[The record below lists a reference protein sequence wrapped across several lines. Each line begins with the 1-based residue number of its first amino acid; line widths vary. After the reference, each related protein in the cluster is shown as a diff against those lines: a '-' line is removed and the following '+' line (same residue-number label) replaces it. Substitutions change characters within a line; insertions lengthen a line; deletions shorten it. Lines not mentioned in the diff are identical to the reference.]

1 MWHIYTIELPT
12 LGAFVAA
19 SLTRMLP
26 RFSTAYNRNTAK
38 VATNWGASS
47 VIYVNLSVLT
57 THVVASFAL
66 LHIIIRV

>member
-1 MWHIYTIELPT
+1 VTEDVGQAPEGHSEAPEKQ
-12 LGAFVAA
+12 
-19 SLTRMLP
+19 
-26 RFSTAYNRNTAK
+26 RFFRNTAK

-66 LHIIIRV
+66 LPFSTSSA